1 MDNILSQTIRLL
13 EVLEHSTTMNKEDY
27 KVCEGLDVIGVIN
40 KTEMPCGGGNDREC
54 EDCFLDNS
62 ETMKKGI
69 KQLKVLMLLSGE
81 E

>member
-1 MDNILSQTIRLL
+1 MDNILGQTIRLL
-13 EVLEHSTTMNKEDY
+13 EVLEHSTTMNTGDY
-27 KVCEGLDVIGVIN
+27 KVCEGLDVIGVI
-40 KTEMPCGGGNDREC
+40 KKVEMPCDDNNQRPC

-62 ETMKKGI
+62 ESMKKGI